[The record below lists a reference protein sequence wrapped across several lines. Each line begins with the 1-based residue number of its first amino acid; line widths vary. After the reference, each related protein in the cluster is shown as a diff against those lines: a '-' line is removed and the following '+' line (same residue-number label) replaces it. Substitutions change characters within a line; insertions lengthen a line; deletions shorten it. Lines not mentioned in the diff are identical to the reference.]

1 MSGSDAQ
8 TAQGLGTRASR
19 EFGIFV
25 FLGSEAL
32 LFGALFVVYAF
43 ARMGNGL
50 TFAAASHQLSLWIGT
65 TNTFILLTSSLA
77 AALATIW
84 SNGNQPTK
92 ARWAMLATAAL
103 GCLFL
108 ALKAYE
114 YADEFGR
121 GLLPVLGQDFA
132 YSGPDPQ
139 HARLFF
145 ETYLALTLVH
155 ALHLLSGIVV
165 MVSLSAAWK
174 RLRQPDAATKLAA
187 LYWHFVD
194 IVWIFLF
201 PALYLVR

>member
-1 MSGSDAQ
+1 MDNASAFAD
-8 TAQGLGTRASR
+8 ASR
-19 EFGIFV
+19 E
-25 FLGSEAL
+25 
-32 LFGALFVVYAF
+32 
-43 ARMGNGL
+43 
-50 TFAAASHQLSLWIGT
+50 LSLWIGT

-84 SNGNQPTK
+84 SRAKEPTK

-121 GLLPVLGQDFA
+121 GLLPVLGEDFA
-132 YSGPDPQ
+132 YSGSDQQ

-155 ALHLLSGIVV
+155 ALRLLSGIVI
-165 MVSLSAAWK
+165 MLTLSAAWK
-174 RLRQPDAATKLAA
+174 RLGQPDAATKLAA